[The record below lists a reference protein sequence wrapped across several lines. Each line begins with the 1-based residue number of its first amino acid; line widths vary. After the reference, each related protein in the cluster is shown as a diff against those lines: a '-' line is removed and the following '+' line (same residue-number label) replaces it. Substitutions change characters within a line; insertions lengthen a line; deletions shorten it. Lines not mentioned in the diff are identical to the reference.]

1 MPIDEHTILIVVV
14 GAGIL
19 LFVLSVLSLRRRE
32 RWAIDRFNSR
42 TPTEDAEFLSE
53 LEITPGTEEARLA
66 LGARRT
72 FAKVG
77 KIDVESLRAT
87 DRFYPDMAELPLYDS
102 LDILTI
108 ILEMERE
115 LRVKLSS
122 EDISAAFEPLGRK
135 SSPTVGEVIKKL
147 ISLVADKERLSN

>member
-1 MPIDEHTILIVVV
+1 MTIEKHSILMAVV

-19 LFVLSVLSLRRRE
+19 FFVLSLLWLRRRE
-32 RWAIDRFNSR
+32 RRAIDRFNSR
-42 TPTEDAEFLSE
+42 TPTEDADFLSE
-53 LEITPGTEEARLA
+53 LEIAPGTEEARLA
-66 LGARRT
+66 LSARRT

-77 KIDVESLRAT
+77 KIDVTSLRAT
-87 DRFYPDMAELPLYDS
+87 DRFYPHMAELPLYDS

-108 ILEMERE
+108 VLIMERE

-122 EDISAAFEPLGRK
+122 EDLYTAFEPLGRK

-147 ISLVADKERLSN
+147 ISLVESNELPSN